1 MIRIL
6 LPLFNCYEFV
16 ENFDSLLLII
26 ENKKVLYNFLK
37 DLLGGCLQEENI
49 QLFDENN
56 KHIKNSDYIDFAPS
70 IFDIDVNNKKN
81 INALIK
87 FIKKTCYE
95 NIKEATTSIEET
107 LKKSFDFLKLEI
119 PLDVIDNIDINE
131 DDYFKLLDIKI
142 IDDDINLLERITTY
156 IKTSFELRSI
166 KIFVFYGLFSLL
178 EGEEV
183 RYLLKECQYL
193 DVKIINIEHSDISTN
208 CFSNKIIL
216 DKDICLLK

>member
-1 MIRIL
+1 MIRIF
-6 LPLFNCYEFV
+6 LPLFYYYEFV

-56 KHIKNSDYIDFAPS
+56 KRIKNSDYIDFVPS

-95 NIKEATTSIEET
+95 NIKEATTSIEEI

-119 PLDVIDNIDINE
+119 PLDVLDNIDINE

-178 EGEEV
+178 EEEEV

-208 CFSNKIIL
+208 CFSNKVIL